1 MNNPRKT
8 PTKEQKEWMKEAGY
22 TEAQLD
28 KLWADNIDTNWK
40 IKGLNAYGRTWRDLN
55 LSCVMQLPTQKERDL
70 KTIEEQY
77 AKRQAEK
84 EAEEKRK
91 MDKKYYREHFVEI
104 MLRKIETNEELTEE
118 ELGKLVYERG
128 IETEEGENRRWSRTN
143 VTIVELG
150 NRHFSICWEQGLTE
164 MQSDGFYDQPIE
176 VEKKTYEKT
185 ITVTEWVALE
195 GK

>member
-1 MNNPRKT
+1 MKNPRKT
-8 PTKEQKEWMKEAGY
+8 PPKEQKEWMKEAGY

-28 KLWADNIDTNWK
+28 KLWADNTDTNWK

-84 EAEEKRK
+84 EAEGKRK

-118 ELGKLVYERG
+118 ELGKLVCERG

-143 VTIVELG
+143 ETIVELG

-164 MQSDGFYDQPIE
+164 MQPNDYDYQPIE